1 MLTPRFLEGEIE
13 MVMLLLL
20 VLVFFESGF
29 LCAPLAVLEDVIT
42 FF

>member
-13 MVMLLLL
+13 MVMSLLL

-29 LCAPLAVLEDVIT
+29 LCAPLAVSGDVIT